1 MWHCK
6 FSAKTCDCVQ
16 ASEKLQLFYQCS
28 YEKRIRRGVLY
39 ININSMMFFIQV
51 ITLEKRIT
59 SFSWWLEFIF
69 RPNLRIR
76 LFSINDIPLSKKS
89 WPILCWKLLH
99 KLGQDFLSTQYLN
112 ISMAWS
118 WTWNLSI
125 PDMLPS
131 MNCMLSMTTWLMS
144 CTYTAWDMAS
154 WNRGKNSSTPIPF
167 ISYLTCMML

>member
-1 MWHCK
+1 MKIWEKKHQTPGFCQQSVL
-6 FSAKTCDCVQ
+6 SALWKLNRMDYCM
-16 ASEKLQLFYQCS
+16 SE
-28 YEKRIRRGVLY
+28 
-39 ININSMMFFIQV
+39 
-51 ITLEKRIT
+51 
-59 SFSWWLEFIF
+59 
-69 RPNLRIR
+69 
-76 LFSINDIPLSKKS
+76 KS
-89 WPILCWKLLH
+89 WPISYRKLLH

-167 ISYLTCMML
+167 IINATGGTWETKFYFHVRFITLCGARISRRKLKNKSWRKEIHQMKW